1 MMENAWDREWI
12 RETEKRVNARM
23 MDMKNTGV
31 EEKFPVSLI
40 DMDCWEW
47 PQGVGLYGM
56 YRNYQMEKDPRVL
69 EFLTAWFDRKG
80 EWSGM

>member
-1 MMENAWDREWI
+1 MKHMMENTWDREWV

-23 MDMKNTGV
+23 MDMKNTGM

-47 PQGVGLYGM
+47 PQGVACTGCTGII
-56 YRNYQMEKDPRVL
+56 RWRRIRG
-69 EFLTAWFDRKG
+69 F
-80 EWSGM
+80 WSF

>member
-23 MDMKNTGV
+23 MDMKNTGM

-47 PQGVGLYGM
+47 PVRDVPELSDGEGPAGFGVS
-56 YRNYQMEKDPRVL
+56 
-69 EFLTAWFDRKG
+69 DR
-80 EWSGM
+80 MV

>member
-1 MMENAWDREWI
+1 MNHMMENTWDREWI

-23 MDMKNTGV
+23 MDMKNTGM

-56 YRNYQMEKDPRVL
+56 YRNYQNAILNRSRYIL
-69 EFLTAWFDRKG
+69 LCHWLHIAI
-80 EWSGM
+80 

>member
-23 MDMKNTGV
+23 MDMKNTGM

-40 DMDCWEW
+40 DMDVL
-47 PQGVGLYGM
+47 GVASGRGPVRDVPELSDG
-56 YRNYQMEKDPRVL
+56 EGSAGFGVSDRVV
-69 EFLTAWFDRKG
+69 
-80 EWSGM
+80 